1 MPRRSGRAFPK
12 RKGSPSSKGKLK
24 GRLKSA
30 GSDLTVSPCLRR
42 EALGE
47 KDLSDSDSFQVSDWA
62 AQWIGRNNPAT
73 VPALGQQAPAPL
85 LRKEFTLD
93 HSIARAT
100 LRICGLGFYEA
111 YINGQRVG
119 DQVLDP
125 PHTVYNETALYATF
139 DVSDLVRPGANAIGV
154 TLGHGYF
161 GATASD
167 GFNLGFAPWRNEP
180 RLLLQLDS

>member
-1 MPRRSGRAFPK
+1 MKFANVLLLAVITVSAAASIFAQEQYDAIPQGVEALRQSA
-12 RKGSPSSKGKLK
+12 SSK
-24 GRLKSA
+24 
-30 GSDLTVSPCLRR
+30 T
-42 EALGE
+42 
-47 KDLSDSDSFQVSDWA
+47 
-62 AQWIGRNNPAT
+62 
-73 VPALGQQAPAPL
+73 
-85 LRKEFTLD
+85 EFTLD

-125 PHTVYNETALYATF
+125 PPTVYNDTALYAAF

-154 TLGHGYF
+154 MLGRGYF